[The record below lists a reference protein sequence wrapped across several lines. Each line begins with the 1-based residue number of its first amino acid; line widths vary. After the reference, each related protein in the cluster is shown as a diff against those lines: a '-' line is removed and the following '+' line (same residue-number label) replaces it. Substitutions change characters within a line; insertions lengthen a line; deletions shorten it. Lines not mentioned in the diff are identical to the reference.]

1 MATVITASRATAR
14 IALGAAVMACLRSLS
29 LVDWRS
35 LAGGGVERAAIRGLT
50 DQRGRID
57 LVVGEPTLPVAG
69 HEDGTGHPRNL
80 GVAIWHPRI
89 GRRGGPCRGYPG

>member
-35 LAGGGVERAAIRGLT
+35 LAGGGVERAALPGFT
-50 DQRGRID
+50 HQRGRINP
-57 LVVGEPTLPVAG
+57 LGGEATPPVARDQ
-69 HEDGTGHPRNL
+69 DGDRRPRNPD
-80 GVAIWHPRI
+80 VTISHPSV
-89 GRRGGPCRGYPG
+89 GRRRGPCRA